1 MVMLSTNVLSA
12 SNLYDVSE
20 LSIPDIKVTG
30 RVPHI
35 KKFQAHTSE
44 IQSHSADAVRD
55 REVINRA
62 VEDAMMNKAFYKALY
77 IVMSA
82 NCGLRYSDLVTLR
95 VCDVL
100 LPNGEITDGFC
111 LEESKTSALRS
122 VYFNKAMKTVLR
134 FIINFKNLSPDSY
147 IFLTDGNRKSYF
159 KEWIFDDDGNII
171 DVVKSGEKYDENGHE
186 RQLAPVSCKQASRW
200 WKELNEFGADGKM
213 SSHSARN
220 TFRYFISTSG
230 VSDEGDISLASQC
243 MAHSSVAITAKHY
256 ANVTED
262 MKRRAA
268 ETLNLGLDALE
279 RSISSMLW

>member
-1 MVMLSTNVLSA
+1 MHTNALSA
-12 SNLYDVSE
+12 ANYYDVSNLNE
-20 LSIPDIKVTG
+20 PTIKVIS
-30 RVPHI
+30 RNPHI

-55 REVINRA
+55 REIINKA
-62 VEDAMMNKAFYKALY
+62 VENFMMNKAYYKALY
-77 IVMSA
+77 IIMSS

-122 VYFNKAMKTVLR
+122 VYFNKAMKSVLK
-134 FIINFKNLSPDSY
+134 FIIDFKNLSAESY
-147 IFLTDGNRKSYF
+147 LFLTDGNRKSYF
-159 KEWIFDDDGNII
+159 EKWIYDDDGNIV
-171 DVVKSGEKYDENGHE
+171 DVVKTGEKYDENGKE
-186 RQLAPVSCKQASRW
+186 RQYAPVSCKQASRW
-200 WKELNEFGADGKM
+200 WAELHDFGADGKL

-230 VSDEGDISLASQC
+230 VSDEGDIALASQC

-256 ANVTED
+256 ANITES
-262 MKRRAA
+262 MKKRAA
-268 ETLNLGLDALE
+268 DTLNLGLEALE
-279 RSISSMLW
+279 RSLSSMLI